1 MEAREYRT
9 YSAIQ
14 SGDRGLVMTIPKA
27 FFTLNGLSPGS
38 PLVVYLV
45 PDDPSMLIVRAPINS
60 DEQAMEHED

>member
-1 MEAREYRT
+1 MEAREYGT

-14 SGDRGLVMTIPKA
+14 SGDRGLVMTIPKV

-45 PDDPSMLIVRAPINS
+45 PDDPSMLIVRVPENS
-60 DEQAMEHED
+60 DEQTTDHED